1 MAVPAWIVQWSFAQ
15 NGNAGNT
22 EDLGNDMVNTGD
34 TTDKEQADAA
44 WQQDGSAWIC
54 GLAALT
60 IAAVL
65 LFFACAYCV
74 LIKLCGASEK
84 LHDLALRHILQ
95 APVELLHDMPHGEE
109 RERDTYMPF
118 ISHRSMRSRDTRLLL
133 IYAIYFSSINAI
145 S

>member
-15 NGNAGNT
+15 NGNAGST
-22 EDLGNDMVNTGD
+22 EDLENDMVNMVD
-34 TTDKEQADAA
+34 MTDEERADAA
-44 WQQDGSAWIC
+44 WQQDGSVWIC

-65 LFFACAYCV
+65 LSFACAYCV
-74 LIKLCGASEK
+74 LIKLYGASEK

-109 RERDTYMPF
+109 RETD
-118 ISHRSMRSRDTRLLL
+118 
-133 IYAIYFSSINAI
+133 IYAINFSSIDAI
-145 S
+145 T